1 MKRQISLILVLL
13 FALAALP
20 LGVLA
25 AGNDYRYAT
34 EPVNM
39 RTGPGT
45 QYDVIRELQTGEQVE
60 YLKRSGKWAKV
71 KSGDTEGYVF
81 AKYLTREKP
90 ITAGTVLTA
99 KGAVNVRSEAS
110 TSSTKLGKMPKGSI
124 ITVIAVHG
132 KWIEINWCG
141 STAFVYKKYF
151 KHLKTADVSM
161 LCAGD
166 VRTFFETNYSS
177 VYFGIYIDNDNGGR
191 LCVRVSS
198 SANIAKIADELKATG
213 KVDMAY
219 IDILPSKMPSYA
231 NGEYMRSITHNML
244 TKYLDLPKEQRDLI
258 RLSAANYDPQSDTVI
273 VEIVKLDAAAQQAF
287 EQYIAKADYI
297 TFTSTNAFYVPQ
309 T

>member
-90 ITAGTVLTA
+90 IAAGTVLTA
-99 KGAVNVRSEAS
+99 KGTVNVRSEAS
-110 TSSTKLGKMPKGSI
+110 TASTKLWKLNKGDNV
-124 ITVIAVHG
+124 TVVAVHD
-132 KWIEINWCG
+132 KWLEIKFG
-141 STAFVYKKYF
+141 TTTAFVYKKYF
-151 KHLKTADVSM
+151 KQAKAHDV
-161 LCAGD
+161 AVQYVRD
-166 VRTFFETNYSS
+166 VQDFFTTNYKN
-177 VYFGIYIDNDNGGR
+177 VYMGLYIGTDKLG
-191 LCVRVSS
+191 VRVSS

-258 RLSAANYDPQSDTVI
+258 RVSAANYDPQSDTVI
-273 VEIVKLDAAAQQAF
+273 VEIVKLDAAARQAF

>member
-1 MKRQISLILVLL
+1 MKRHISLILVLL

-99 KGAVNVRSEAS
+99 KSSVNVRSEAS
-110 TSSTKLGKMPKGSI
+110 TSSTKLWKLSKGDNV
-124 ITVIAVHG
+124 TVVAEHD
-132 KWIEINWCG
+132 KWLEIKFDTT
-141 STAFVYKKYF
+141 TAFVYKKYF
-151 KHLKTADVSM
+151 KQAKAHDVAVQYVRDVQNFFTA
-161 LCAGD
+161 
-166 VRTFFETNYSS
+166 NYKN
-177 VYFGIYIDNDNGGR
+177 VYMGLYIGTDKLG
-191 LCVRVSS
+191 VRVSS
-198 SANIAKIADELKATG
+198 SANISKISAELKATG

-258 RLSAANYDPQSDTVI
+258 RVSSANYDPQSDTVI
-273 VEIVKLDAAAQQAF
+273 VEIVQLDAAAQQAF

-297 TFTSTNAFYVPQ
+297 TFRSVKSFFVPQ

>member
-99 KGAVNVRSEAS
+99 KSAVNVRSEAS
-110 TSSTKLGKMPKGSI
+110 TASTKLWKLSKGDNV
-124 ITVIAVHG
+124 TVVAEHD
-132 KWIEINWCG
+132 KWLEIKFDTT
-141 STAFVYKKYF
+141 TAFVYKKYF
-151 KHLKTADVSM
+151 KQAKAHDV
-161 LCAGD
+161 AVQYVRD
-166 VRTFFETNYSS
+166 VQDFFTTNYKN
-177 VYFGIYIDNDNGGR
+177 VYMGLYIGTDKLG
-191 LCVRVSS
+191 VRVSS
-198 SANIAKIADELKATG
+198 SANISKISAELKATG

-219 IDILPSKMPSYA
+219 INIQPSKMPSYA
-231 NGEYMRSITHNML
+231 NAEYMRGITHNMH
-244 TKYLDLPKEQRDLI
+244 TKYMSLSKEQRDLI
-258 RLSAANYDPQSDTVI
+258 RLRAANYDPQSDTVI
-273 VEIVKLDAAAQQAF
+273 VEIVQLDAAAQQAF

-297 TFTSTNAFYVPQ
+297 TFRSVKSFFVPQ
-309 T
+309 I

>member
-90 ITAGTVLTA
+90 IAAGTVLTA
-99 KGAVNVRSEAS
+99 KSTVNVRSEAS
-110 TSSTKLGKMPKGSI
+110 TASTKLWKLNKDDNV
-124 ITVIAVHG
+124 TVVAVHD
-132 KWIEINWCG
+132 KWLEIKFDTA
-141 STAFVYKKYF
+141 TAFVYKKYF
-151 KHLKTADVSM
+151 KQAKAHDV
-161 LCAGD
+161 AVQYVRD
-166 VRTFFETNYSS
+166 VQDFFTTNYKN
-177 VYFGIYIDNDNGGR
+177 VYMGLYIGTDKLG
-191 LCVRVSS
+191 VRVSS

-273 VEIVKLDAAAQQAF
+273 VEIVQLDAAAQQAF

-297 TFTSTNAFYVPQ
+297 TFRSVKSFFVPQ
-309 T
+309 I

>member
-1 MKRQISLILVLL
+1 MILVLL

-60 YLKRSGKWAKV
+60 YLTRAGKWAKV

-99 KGAVNVRSEAS
+99 KSAVNVRSEAS
-110 TSSTKLGKMPKGSI
+110 TASAKLGKLPKGSL
-124 ITVIAVHG
+124 ITVIAVRG
-132 KWIEINWCG
+132 KWIEINWSG

-151 KHLKTADVSM
+151 KHLNTA
-161 LCAGD
+161 
-166 VRTFFETNYSS
+166 
-177 VYFGIYIDNDNGGR
+177 GIYIDKDNGGK
-191 LCVRVSS
+191 LGVRVSS

-219 IDILPSKMPSYA
+219 INIQPSKMPSYA
-231 NGEYMRSITHNML
+231 NAEYMRGITHNML
-244 TKYLDLPKEQRDLI
+244 TKYLELPKEQRDII
-258 RLSAANYDPQSDTVI
+258 RVSAANYDPQSDMVI

-297 TFTSTNAFYVPQ
+297 TFTSTNAFDVPQ

>member
-39 RTGPGT
+39 RAGPGT

-60 YLKRSGKWAKV
+60 YLKRSGKWATV

-90 ITAGTVLTA
+90 IAAGTVLTA
-99 KGAVNVRSEAS
+99 KGTVNVRSEAS
-110 TSSTKLGKMPKGSI
+110 TASAKLWKLSKDDNV
-124 ITVIAVHG
+124 TVVAVHD
-132 KWIEINWCG
+132 KWLEIKFDTT
-141 STAFVYKKYF
+141 TAFVYKKYF
-151 KHLKTADVSM
+151 KQAKAHDV
-161 LCAGD
+161 AVQYVRD
-166 VRTFFETNYSS
+166 VQDFFTTNYKN
-177 VYFGIYIDNDNGGR
+177 VYMGLYIGTDKLG
-191 LCVRVSS
+191 VRVSS
-198 SANIAKIADELKATG
+198 SANISKISAELKATG

-231 NGEYMRSITHNML
+231 NGEYMRGITHNMH
-244 TKYLDLPKEQRDLI
+244 TKYMNLPKEQQDLI
-258 RLSAANYDPQSDTVI
+258 RLRAAYYDPQSDTVI
-273 VEIVKLDAAAQQAF
+273 VEIVQLDAAAQQAF

-297 TFTSTNAFYVPQ
+297 TFRFVKSFFVPQ
-309 T
+309 I

>member
-1 MKRQISLILVLL
+1 MKRHISLILVLL

-90 ITAGTVLTA
+90 IAAGTVLTA
-99 KGAVNVRSEAS
+99 KSTVNVRSEAS
-110 TSSTKLGKMPKGSI
+110 TSSAKLCKLPKGSLI
-124 ITVIAVHG
+124 MVIAVRG

-151 KHLKTADVSM
+151 KYLNTVDVSM
-161 LCAGD
+161 LYAGD
-166 VRTFFETNYSS
+166 VRTFFETYYSS

-231 NGEYMRSITHNML
+231 NGEYMRSITHNMH
-244 TKYLDLPKEQRDLI
+244 TKYMALPKEQRDII
-258 RLSAANYDPQSDTVI
+258 RLSSANYDPQSDTVT
-273 VEIVKLDAAAQQAF
+273 VEIVQLDAAAQQAF

>member
-90 ITAGTVLTA
+90 IAAGTVLTA
-99 KGAVNVRSEAS
+99 KSTVNVRSEAS
-110 TSSTKLGKMPKGSI
+110 TASTKLWKLNKGDNA
-124 ITVIAVHG
+124 TVVAVHD
-132 KWIEINWCG
+132 KWLEIKFDTT
-141 STAFVYKKYF
+141 TAFVYKKYF
-151 KHLKTADVSM
+151 KQAKAHDV
-161 LCAGD
+161 AVQYVRD
-166 VRTFFETNYSS
+166 VQDFFTTNYKN
-177 VYFGIYIDNDNGGR
+177 VYMGLYIGTDKLG
-191 LCVRVSS
+191 VRVSS
-198 SANIAKIADELKATG
+198 LANISKISAELKATG

-231 NGEYMRSITHNML
+231 NGEYMRGITHNML
-244 TKYLDLPKEQRDLI
+244 TKYLDLPKEQRDII
-258 RLSAANYDPQSDTVI
+258 RLRSANYDPQSDTVI
-273 VEIVKLDAAAQQAF
+273 VEIVQLDAAAQQAF

-297 TFTSTNAFYVPQ
+297 TFRSVKSFFVPQ
-309 T
+309 I

>member
-13 FALAALP
+13 FAL
-20 LGVLA
+20 GVLA
-25 AGNDYRYAT
+25 AENDYRYAT

-99 KGAVNVRSEAS
+99 KSAVNVRSEAS
-110 TSSTKLGKMPKGSI
+110 TASTKLWKLNKGDNV
-124 ITVIAVHG
+124 TVVAVHD
-132 KWIEINWCG
+132 KWLEIKFDTT
-141 STAFVYKKYF
+141 TAFVYKKYF
-151 KHLKTADVSM
+151 KQAKAHDV
-161 LCAGD
+161 AVQYVRD
-166 VRTFFETNYSS
+166 VQDFFTTNYKN
-177 VYFGIYIDNDNGGR
+177 VYMGLYIGTDKLG
-191 LCVRVSS
+191 VRVSS
-198 SANIAKIADELKATG
+198 SANISKISAELKATG

-231 NGEYMRSITHNML
+231 NGEYMRSITHNMH
-244 TKYLDLPKEQRDLI
+244 TKYMNLPKEQQDLI
-258 RLSAANYDPQSDTVI
+258 RLRAAYYDPQSDTVI
-273 VEIVKLDAAAQQAF
+273 VEIVQLDAAAQQAF

-297 TFTSTNAFYVPQ
+297 TFRSVKSFFVPQ
-309 T
+309 I

>member
-1 MKRQISLILVLL
+1 MKKHISLILVLL

-45 QYDVIRELQTGEQVE
+45 QYDVIRELQTDEQVE

-81 AKYLTREKP
+81 AKYLTREEP

-99 KGAVNVRSEAS
+99 KSAVNVRSEAS
-110 TSSTKLGKMPKGSI
+110 TSSTKLWKLNKGDNV
-124 ITVIAVHG
+124 TVVTVHDKWLEI
-132 KWIEINWCG
+132 KWIDH
-141 STAFVYKKYF
+141 TAFVYKKYF
-151 KHLKTADVSM
+151 KQAKAHDV
-161 LCAGD
+161 AVQYVRD
-166 VRTFFETNYSS
+166 VQDFFTTNYKN
-177 VYFGIYIDNDNGGR
+177 VYMGLYIGTDKLG
-191 LCVRVSS
+191 VRVSS
-198 SANIAKIADELKATG
+198 SANISKISAELKATG

-244 TKYLDLPKEQRDLI
+244 TKYLDLPKEQRDI
-258 RLSAANYDPQSDTVI
+258 RCWFHLSEGMD
-273 VEIVKLDAAAQQAF
+273 
-287 EQYIAKADYI
+287 
-297 TFTSTNAFYVPQ
+297 
-309 T
+309 

>member
-45 QYDVIRELQTGEQVE
+45 QYDVIRELQTDEQVE

-90 ITAGTVLTA
+90 IAAGTVLTA
-99 KGAVNVRSEAS
+99 KSTVNVRSEAS
-110 TSSTKLGKMPKGSI
+110 TASTKLGKLPKGSL
-124 ITVIAVHG
+124 ITVIAVRG
-132 KWIEINWCG
+132 KWIEINWSG

-151 KHLKTADVSM
+151 KHLNTAGISM
-161 LCAGD
+161 LYAGD
-166 VRTFFETNYSS
+166 VRTFFETYYSS
-177 VYFGIYIDNDNGGR
+177 VYFGIYIDKDNGGK
-191 LCVRVSS
+191 LGVRVSS

-219 IDILPSKMPSYA
+219 INIQPSKMPSYA
-231 NGEYMRSITHNML
+231 NGEYMRGITHNMH
-244 TKYLDLPKEQRDLI
+244 TKYMM
-258 RLSAANYDPQSDTVI
+258 
-273 VEIVKLDAAAQQAF
+273 
-287 EQYIAKADYI
+287 
-297 TFTSTNAFYVPQ
+297 
-309 T
+309 

>member
-1 MKRQISLILVLL
+1 MKKHISLILVLL

-34 EPVNM
+34 ESVNM

-60 YLKRSGKWAKV
+60 YLTRAGKWAKV

-90 ITAGTVLTA
+90 ITAGTVLMA
-99 KGAVNVRSEAS
+99 KSAVNVRSEAS
-110 TSSTKLGKMPKGSI
+110 TASTKVGKLKKGDNVTI
-124 ITVIAVHG
+124 VAVHD
-132 KWIEINWCG
+132 KWLEIKWFDY
-141 STAFVYKKYF
+141 TAFVYKKYF
-151 KHLKTADVSM
+151 KQAKAHDV
-161 LCAGD
+161 AVQYVRD
-166 VRTFFETNYSS
+166 VQDFFTTNYKN
-177 VYFGIYIDNDNGGR
+177 VYMGLYIGTDKLG
-191 LCVRVSS
+191 VRVSS
-198 SANIAKIADELKATG
+198 SANISKISAELKATG

-258 RLSAANYDPQSDTVI
+258 RLRAANYDPQSDTVI
-273 VEIVKLDAAAQQAF
+273 VEIVQLDAAAQQAF

-297 TFTSTNAFYVPQ
+297 TFTSTNAFDVPQ

>member
-1 MKRQISLILVLL
+1 MKKHISLILVLL

-99 KGAVNVRSEAS
+99 KSTVNVRSEAS
-110 TSSTKLGKMPKGSI
+110 TASTKLGKLPKGSL

-132 KWIEINWCG
+132 KWIEINWSG

-151 KHLKTADVSM
+151 KHLNTAGISM
-161 LCAGD
+161 LYVGS

-177 VYFGIYIDNDNGGR
+177 VYFGIYIDRDNGGK
-191 LCVRVSS
+191 LGVRVSS

-219 IDILPSKMPSYA
+219 INIQPSKMPSYA
-231 NGEYMRSITHNML
+231 NAEYMRGITHNML
-244 TKYLDLPKEQRDLI
+244 TKYLELPEEQRDLI
-258 RLSAANYDPQSDTVI
+258 RLISVNYDPQSDTVI

-297 TFTSTNAFYVPQ
+297 TFRSVKMLAVPQ

>member
-71 KSGDTEGYVF
+71 KSGDAEGYVF

-90 ITAGTVLTA
+90 IAAGTVLTA
-99 KGAVNVRSEAS
+99 KSTVNVRSEAS
-110 TSSTKLGKMPKGSI
+110 TASTKLWKLNKGDNV
-124 ITVIAVHG
+124 TVVAVLD
-132 KWIEINWCG
+132 KWLEIKFDTT
-141 STAFVYKKYF
+141 TAFVYKKYF
-151 KHLKTADVSM
+151 KQAKAHDV
-161 LCAGD
+161 AVQYVRD
-166 VRTFFETNYSS
+166 VQDFFTTNYKN
-177 VYFGIYIDNDNGGR
+177 VYMGLYIGTDKLG
-191 LCVRVSS
+191 VRVSS
-198 SANIAKIADELKATG
+198 SANISKISAELKATG

-244 TKYLDLPKEQRDLI
+244 TKYLDLPKEQRDII
-258 RLSAANYDPQSDTVI
+258 RVSAANYDPQSDMVI

-297 TFTSTNAFYVPQ
+297 TFRSVKSFFVPQ
-309 T
+309 I

>member
-45 QYDVIRELQTGEQVE
+45 QYDVIRELQTDEQVE

-90 ITAGTVLTA
+90 IAAGTVLTA
-99 KGAVNVRSEAS
+99 KSAVNVRSEAS
-110 TSSTKLGKMPKGSI
+110 TASTKLWKLNKGDNV
-124 ITVIAVHG
+124 TVFAVHD
-132 KWIEINWCG
+132 KWLEIKFDTT
-141 STAFVYKKYF
+141 TAFVYKKYF
-151 KHLKTADVSM
+151 KQAKAHDV
-161 LCAGD
+161 AVQYVRD
-166 VRTFFETNYSS
+166 VQDFFTTNYKN
-177 VYFGIYIDNDNGGR
+177 VYMGLYIGTDKLG
-191 LCVRVSS
+191 VRVSS

-231 NGEYMRSITHNML
+231 NAEYMRRITHNML
-244 TKYLDLPKEQRDLI
+244 TKYLDLPKEQRDII
-258 RLSAANYDPQSDTVI
+258 RVSAANYDPQSDMVI

>member
-34 EPVNM
+34 EHVNM

-71 KSGDTEGYVF
+71 KSGDVF

-99 KGAVNVRSEAS
+99 KSAVNVRSEAS
-110 TSSTKLGKMPKGSI
+110 TASTKLWKLNKGDNV
-124 ITVIAVHG
+124 TVVAVHD
-132 KWIEINWCG
+132 KWLEIKFDTT
-141 STAFVYKKYF
+141 TAFVYKKYF
-151 KHLKTADVSM
+151 KQDKAHDV
-161 LCAGD
+161 AVQYVRD
-166 VRTFFETNYSS
+166 VQDFFTTNYKN
-177 VYFGIYIDNDNGGR
+177 VYMGLYIGTDKLG
-191 LCVRVSS
+191 VRVSS
-198 SANIAKIADELKATG
+198 SANISKISAELKATG

-231 NGEYMRSITHNML
+231 NGEYMRSITHNMH
-244 TKYLDLPKEQRDLI
+244 TKYMNLPKEQQDLI
-258 RLSAANYDPQSDTVI
+258 RLRAAYYDPQSDTVI
-273 VEIVKLDAAAQQAF
+273 VEIVQLDAAAQQAF

-297 TFTSTNAFYVPQ
+297 TFRSVKSFFVPQ
-309 T
+309 I

>member
-1 MKRQISLILVLL
+1 MKRHISLILVLL

-60 YLKRSGKWAKV
+60 YLKRAGKWAKV

-90 ITAGTVLTA
+90 IAAGTVLTA
-99 KGAVNVRSEAS
+99 KSAVNVRSEAS
-110 TSSTKLGKMPKGSI
+110 TASAKLGKLPKGSL
-124 ITVIAVHG
+124 ITVIAVRG
-132 KWIEINWCG
+132 KWIEINWSG

-151 KHLKTADVSM
+151 KHLNTAGISM
-161 LCAGD
+161 LYAGD
-166 VRTFFETNYSS
+166 VRTFFETYYSS

-198 SANIAKIADELKATG
+198 SANISKISAELKATG
-213 KVDMAY
+213 KMDMAY

-258 RLSAANYDPQSDTVI
+258 RLSSVNYDPQSDTVI

>member
-25 AGNDYRYAT
+25 AENDYRYAT

-60 YLKRSGKWAKV
+60 YLTRAGKWAKV

-90 ITAGTVLTA
+90 ITAGTVLMA
-99 KGAVNVRSEAS
+99 KSAVNVRSEAS
-110 TSSTKLGKMPKGSI
+110 TASTKVGKLKKGDNVTI
-124 ITVIAVHG
+124 VAVHD
-132 KWIEINWCG
+132 KWLEIKWFDY
-141 STAFVYKKYF
+141 TAFVYKKYF
-151 KHLKTADVSM
+151 KQAKAHDVAVQYVRDVQNFFTAKYK
-161 LCAGD
+161 
-166 VRTFFETNYSS
+166 N
-177 VYFGIYIDNDNGGR
+177 VYMGLYIGTDKLG
-191 LCVRVSS
+191 VRVSS
-198 SANIAKIADELKATG
+198 SANISKISAELKATG

-258 RLSAANYDPQSDTVI
+258 RLRAANYDPQSDTVI
-273 VEIVKLDAAAQQAF
+273 VEIVQLDAAAQQAF

-297 TFTSTNAFYVPQ
+297 TFRSVKSFFVPQ
-309 T
+309 I

>member
-1 MKRQISLILVLL
+1 MKRHISLILVLL

-99 KGAVNVRSEAS
+99 KSTVNVRSEAS
-110 TSSTKLGKMPKGSI
+110 TASTKLWKLNKGDNV
-124 ITVIAVHG
+124 TVVAVHD
-132 KWIEINWCG
+132 KWLEIKFDTA
-141 STAFVYKKYF
+141 TAFVYKKYF
-151 KHLKTADVSM
+151 KQAKAHDV
-161 LCAGD
+161 AVQYVRD
-166 VRTFFETNYSS
+166 VQDFFTTNYKN
-177 VYFGIYIDNDNGGR
+177 VYMGLYIGTDKLG
-191 LCVRVSS
+191 VRVSS

-219 IDILPSKMPSYA
+219 INIQPSKMPSYA
-231 NGEYMRSITHNML
+231 NAEYMRGITHNML
-244 TKYLDLPKEQRDLI
+244 TKYLELPEEQRDLI
-258 RLSAANYDPQSDTVI
+258 RLSSVNYDPQSDMVI

-297 TFTSTNAFYVPQ
+297 TFRSVKMLAVPQ